1 MFEIIKIRFE
11 KGFVRIDQLR
21 RYVELGVINE
31 IQFEEICGEK
41 Y

>member
-1 MFEIIKIRFE
+1 MFETIKTRFE

-21 RYVELGVINE
+21 RYVELGVITE